1 MVARI
6 PRFTR
11 RTAAILATFVLI
23 AATAASADDPSPLR
37 PHARQTWQTAEGL
50 PQNSVGDIVQTRDG
64 YLWFATA
71 EGLVRFDGVR
81 FTVFDRTSTPALPS
95 GNIDSLTVAADGALW
110 IGFRM
115 HGIGRMHAGQFTLW
129 TKDKGLSTNEIDAMA
144 VTPDGSIWAATNAGL
159 QRIRDGKVTVYRRE
173 QGLPDDHCY

>member
-1 MVARI
+1 MTCRETTYGLGASGWPFWSSLRCFARCRRPG
-6 PRFTR
+6 PRKR
-11 RTAAILATFVLI
+11 
-23 AATAASADDPSPLR
+23 LR
-37 PHARQTWQTAEGL
+37 LRNYLRQTWQTAEGL
-50 PQNSVGDIVQTRDG
+50 PQNSVRSIAQTRDG

-95 GNIDSLTVAADGALW
+95 GNIDSLAVAADGALW

-115 HGIGRMHAGQFTLW
+115 NGIGRLHAGQFTLW

-144 VTPDGSIWAATNAGL
+144 IDAGRKRL
-159 QRIRDGKVTVYRRE
+159 GRHEQRAE
-173 QGLPDDHCY
+173 SHP